1 MVAGTGPRPS
11 RRNVMFRILVVA
23 FALCLPL
30 QASWAAMIDGQKCV
44 SMVSKQINPYTQVI
58 TYVCRTVDGG
68 VASGPTVELRMRNA
82 GLAASAKKAYQR

>member
-1 MVAGTGPRPS
+1 
-11 RRNVMFRILVVA
+11 MFRILVVA

-44 SMVSKQINPYTQVI
+44 SMVSKQINPITKVI

-68 VASGPTVELRMRNA
+68 VASGPTVEYAKMRVPPKVQN
-82 GLAASAKKAYQR
+82 GNMVK